1 MCDYL
6 CCGYLRALA
15 PARNVRV
22 SALRVSPQGLWD
34 KGQQVAD
41 PSASSSIGRILVKLL
56 LKISSREIN
65 TVSLSDSFWFGEG
78 MGFNVCH
85 CGHFKETTT
94 LHAHTQRERETD
106 TGRKLEALPPSLAVR
121 DNHC

>member
-6 CCGYLRALA
+6 CCGYLQALA

-56 LKISSREIN
+56 LKSLPGKSIQSPFQTLSGLGKGWDLMYVIVDILKKPLLYMHTHREKERQ
-65 TVSLSDSFWFGEG
+65 TQGE
-78 MGFNVCH
+78 N
-85 CGHFKETTT
+85 
-94 LHAHTQRERETD
+94 
-106 TGRKLEALPPSLAVR
+106 
-121 DNHC
+121 

>member
-6 CCGYLRALA
+6 YCGYLRALA

-41 PSASSSIGRILVKLL
+41 PSASSSIGKILVKLFLKSL
-56 LKISSREIN
+56 LGKSIRSPFQ
-65 TVSLSDSFWFGEG
+65 TLSGLGKGWDL
-78 MGFNVCH
+78 MYVH

-94 LHAHTQRERETD
+94 LHAHTHTEKERQTQGE
-106 TGRKLEALPPSLAVR
+106 
-121 DNHC
+121 N